1 MKHTKFIK
9 TAIVGITAVIAAV
22 LIWGPLWLTPAELPP
37 DRPAAAQRAL
47 AIFLVCMSLWL
58 TNYIPLA
65 ATGLLAVALLPV
77 LGVMPQEDAFALFGN
92 RAVFFM
98 LGVFLLAAATIATGL
113 SKRLTLLFLQRFD
126 RTPTSLIA
134 GVLLSSAFLSLW
146 MPEHAVAAMMF
157 PIVVEVADILKL
169 KKDKSDYGKMLFLAL
184 AWGCMIGGVG
194 TFLGGAR
201 APLALGLLKARFPEA
216 KLSFGYWFA
225 SAAPVVVIMSG
236 VAWVM
241 LRRTLTIDVESIQPA
256 TRMLDERVKR
266 LGSMAGPERRLAV
279 LWFVTIA
286 SWITMGHDVGLGVIA
301 ILSATLLFA
310 LKIVDWRQIQD
321 YVNWGVLIM
330 YGGAVAL
337 GSALNETYAFH
348 WIVQRTLSPEIPAFL
363 VIAFMVTA
371 AIVLTEGISNSAAVA
386 ILLPIGYS
394 LCEPLGIDPVTMTMA
409 VGITAGLAFSLPISS
424 PPNAIC
430 FSAGYYRV
438 REVVRRGVV
447 MSAISLVVML
457 VLIGLYWPV
466 LNQLIGGRD
475 GA

>member
-1 MKHTKFIK
+1 MKRTKQAK
-9 TAIVGITAVIAAV
+9 TVIVVVAAIGAAI
-22 LIWGPLWLTPAELPP
+22 LAWGPLWLTPEELPA
-37 DRPAAAQRAL
+37 DRPFAAQRAL

-126 RTPTSLIA
+126 RTPTQLIA
-134 GVLLSSAFLSLW
+134 GVLLSSAFLALW

-157 PIVVEVADILKL
+157 PIIVEVTDILKL
-169 KKDKSDYGKMLFLAL
+169 EKGKSDYGKTLFLAL

-201 APLALGLLKARFPEA
+201 APLALGLLSARFPE
-216 KLSFGYWFA
+216 KTISFVHWFVA
-225 SAAPVVVIMSG
+225 AAPVVVIMLG

-241 LRRTLTIDVESIQPA
+241 LRRTLKIDVDSIQPA
-256 TRMLDERVKR
+256 TRMLDERVRR
-266 LGSMAGPERRLAV
+266 LGVLSGPERRLGF
-279 LWFVTIA
+279 LWVVTIV
-286 SWITMGHDVGLGVIA
+286 SWITMGHSVGLGVIA
-301 ILSATLLFA
+301 ILSATLLFI
-310 LKIVDWRQIQD
+310 LQIVDWRQIQD

-337 GSALNETYAFH
+337 GSALNETHAFH
-348 WIVQRTLSPEIPAFL
+348 WIVQRTLNPEIPAFL
-363 VIAFMVTA
+363 VLAFMVTA

-430 FSAGYYRV
+430 FSAGFYRV
-438 REVVRRGVV
+438 REVVRRGVL
-447 MSAISLVVML
+447 MSAIALVVML
-457 VLIGLYWPV
+457 VVIGLYWPM
-466 LNQLIGGRD
+466 LG
-475 GA
+475 